1 MPKLR
6 TLHRRQEYPPI
17 DWLWAAILERKVTY
31 GYDLKRMAE
40 VANVSYGYMRRL
52 INSPTRRWP
61 YGALLHICDALNI
74 EVAPSE
80 DGRTLEMVNR
90 L

>member
-6 TLHRRQEYPPI
+6 TYPRRREYPPI
-17 DWLWAAILERKVTY
+17 DWLWAAILERKVVM

-52 INSPTRRWP
+52 INTPTRRWP
-61 YGALLHICDALNI
+61 YGALLHICDAFGI
-74 EVAPSE
+74 EVTPSA
-80 DGRTLEMVNR
+80 DGRTLEGVYR
-90 L
+90 